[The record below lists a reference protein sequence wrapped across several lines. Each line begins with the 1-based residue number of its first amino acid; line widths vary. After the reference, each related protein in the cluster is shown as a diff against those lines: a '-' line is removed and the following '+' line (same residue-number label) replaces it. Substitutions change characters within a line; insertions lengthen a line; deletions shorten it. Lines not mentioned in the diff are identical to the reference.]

1 MRICIERKVE
11 MDRLLLVDDEEG
23 LLEMLSTAL
32 KMEGFN
38 MIDTANTGKQAL
50 NQVAHHEYSL
60 IVLDVMLPDTDGYI
74 LCGKLREVTHCPI
87 LFLTA
92 RSTDLDMLTGLN
104 VGGDDYITKP
114 FKPLEV
120 VARIKAK
127 LRREEMYRQSAPEI
141 LSSYRYGYLVL
152 EKEKAQLF
160 VRGQEITCTAK
171 EFQLLTFFCEN
182 PNYIFS
188 LEKLYERIWGLD
200 SVGHANTVM
209 VYINR
214 LRKKIEV
221 DPNSPQV
228 LINIRGLGYKFIPPK
243 DE

>member
-1 MRICIERKVE
+1 MQ
-11 MDRLLLVDDEEG
+11 RLLLVDDEEG
-23 LLEMLSTAL
+23 LLDMLSAAL
-32 KMEGFN
+32 KMEGFQH
-38 MIDTANTGKQAL
+38 IDTATNGKQAL
-50 NQVAHHEYSL
+50 EYVASRSYDV

-74 LCGKLREVTHCPI
+74 LCGKIREVTRCPI

-127 LRREEMYRQSAPEI
+127 IRRERVYRDTNDTAEHAV
-141 LSSYRYGYLVL
+141 YEYGFI
-152 EKEKAQLF
+152 KIHTGTAQLF
-160 VRGQEITCTAK
+160 VHGEEVVCTAR
-171 EFQLLTFFCEN
+171 EFQLLAFLAQH

-188 LEKLYERIWGLD
+188 LQQLYERIWGMD
-200 SVGHANTVM
+200 SAGNTNTVM
-209 VYINR
+209 VHINR

-221 DPNSPQV
+221 DPNSPKILV
-228 LINIRGLGYKFIPPK
+228 NIRGLGYKFIPPK
-243 DE
+243 DEEA